1 MRPPTLKPSTTKT
14 PKAAPVKSLMF
25 HSSEVD
31 AQALISTLNFQASL
45 IPTRHSQE
53 RATEYSME
61 VPSHLSSERLQVV
74 EVEQTNGRNTKL
86 LVRFAYNETTD
97 IILAIR
103 PVSVDRYIILTLWDM
118 ASNDQRV
125 NVNLNNY
132 NLPKNYKEDFKP
144 FGQFQ

>member
-1 MRPPTLKPSTTKT
+1 MIKPTLKPPTPRTTK
-14 PKAAPVKSLMF
+14 AATVPSRVF

-31 AQALISTLNFQASL
+31 AQALVSTLDFKATL
-45 IPTRHSQE
+45 VPTRHSLD

-61 VPSHLSSERLQVV
+61 VPSNLSSKRLQIV
-74 EVEQTNGRNTKL
+74 EIEQTNGRNTKF

-103 PVSVDRYIILTLWDM
+103 PVSVDRYIVLTLWDM
-118 ASNDQRV
+118 ASDDQRV

-144 FGQFQ
+144 FGQAQ

>member
-1 MRPPTLKPSTTKT
+1 MIKPTLKPPTLTT
-14 PKAAPVKSLMF
+14 PLPAPVKSLMF

-61 VPSHLSSERLQVV
+61 VPSNLSSERFQIV
-74 EVEQTNGRNTKL
+74 EIEQTNGRNTKF

-118 ASNDQRV
+118 ASNDHRV

-132 NLPKNYKEDFKP
+132 NLPKSYKEDFKP